1 MSSEGFLNDRGF
13 VGDPFA
19 STNSENE
26 ESLADYF
33 VPPPYFE
40 SVLGSPK
47 SPKSTIVFAPRG
59 SGKTAQRR
67 MIEIASGQKTDFA
80 CITYTNFSE
89 TDPRNANL
97 QDHQRIICRLLT
109 VAALSHLAD
118 QPSRAESLTEHHKQ
132 VLKYASSDFLDDL
145 NQQEL
150 EVAISSV
157 KSLGDKAGDV
167 WHKYGGFIAAGIAAL
182 MSKFGLDGVKVPSAL
197 SESAKR
203 EAATL
208 SYLFPK
214 LVDVFRALGFDAVY
228 VLVDKL
234 DETSQTG
241 NSPELA
247 FKLISPL
254 LLDLTTV
261 EQPGVAFK
269 FFLWDLLE
277 DPFVESGGRG
287 DRLGVSNLHWTVP
300 ELIEMLSRRMAA
312 FSDGRVTNFNE
323 LVSPAFSVDVHRLLA
338 HLSPDSP
345 RDMIRM
351 CERIVAEHTRQP
363 DYSHLIAERTVYK
376 GIHEFSK
383 IRSQELFGRYM
394 KDLTRLPEP
403 SFTNTRLASDVF
415 KISTTAVRNKIVSW
429 IEAGAVEKIGEQ
441 SRGAKPLHMYALK
454 DPRLAIATASF
465 TGIGKLL
472 DGDIFICPSCLVML
486 ITSSPSE
493 PCKECGA
500 ETDSSKVKSL
510 LASCSR
516 VSSS

>member
-1 MSSEGFLNDRGF
+1 MSSENFLKSRGF

-67 MIEIASGQKTDFA
+67 MIEIASGEAADFA

-89 TDPRNANL
+89 TDPKSATL
-97 QDHQRIICRLLT
+97 ADHQRIVCRLLT

-118 QPSRAESLTEHHKQ
+118 EPSRAQSLSEHNKQ
-132 VLKYASSDFLDDL
+132 VLKYASSELLSNL

-150 EVAISSV
+150 EVAITSV
-157 KSLGDKAGDV
+157 KSLGDKAADI

-182 MSKFGLDGVKVPSAL
+182 MSKFGLDGVNVPSELA
-197 SESAKR
+197 ESVTR

-234 DETSQTG
+234 DETSKTG
-241 NSPELA
+241 SSPELA
-247 FKLISPL
+247 FNLISPL

-277 DPFVESGGRG
+277 DPFVENGGRG

-300 ELIEMLSRRMAA
+300 ELMEMLNRRMAA
-312 FSDGRVTNFNE
+312 FSEGRVTSFNE
-323 LVSPAFSVDVHRLLA
+323 LVDPAFPVDVHRLLA

-363 DYSHLIAERTVYK
+363 NYLPLISERTVNK

-383 IRSQELFGRYM
+383 TRSQELFGRFM

-454 DPRLAIATASF
+454 DPRLAIATAPL
-465 TGIGKLL
+465 TGLGKLL
-472 DGDIFICPSCLVML
+472 DSDIFICPSCSAML

-500 ETDSSKVKSL
+500 ETEAAEVKSL
-510 LASCSR
+510 LATCSR
-516 VSSS
+516 T

>member
-1 MSSEGFLNDRGF
+1 MTAESFLTSHGF

-40 SVLGSPK
+40 SVLGSPT

-67 MIEIASGQKTDFA
+67 MIEIASGEEADFA
-80 CITYTNFSE
+80 CVTYTNFSE
-89 TDPRNANL
+89 IDPKTASL
-97 QDHQRIICRLLT
+97 ADHQKVICRLLT
-109 VAALSHLAD
+109 VAALSHLAED
-118 QPSRAESLTEHHKQ
+118 TWRAHSLSEHNKQ
-132 VLKYASSDFLDDL
+132 VLKYAAGELLNDL

-150 EVAISSV
+150 ETAISSV
-157 KSLGDKAGDV
+157 KSLGDKAV
-167 WHKYGGFIAAGIAAL
+167 ETWHKYGGFIAAGIAAL
-182 MSKFGLDGVKVPSAL
+182 MSKFGLDGVKLPSELA
-197 SESAKR
+197 ESATGQ
-203 EAATL
+203 AATL
-208 SYLFPK
+208 AYLFPK
-214 LVDVFRALGFDAVY
+214 LVDVFRALGFEAVY
-228 VLVDKL
+228 ILVDKL
-234 DETSQTG
+234 DETSKTG
-241 NSPELA
+241 NRPDLA
-247 FKLISPL
+247 FSLVSPL

-277 DPFVESGGRG
+277 DLFVESGGRG
-287 DRLGVSNLHWTVP
+287 DRLGVSKLHWTVP
-300 ELIEMLSRRMAA
+300 ELMEMLSRRVAA
-312 FSDGRVTNFNE
+312 FSDGRVTSFNQ
-323 LVSPAFSVDVHRLLA
+323 LVDPSFGVDVHRLLA

-363 DYSHLIAERTVYK
+363 DYPALISERTIYK

-383 IRSQELFGRYM
+383 TRSQELFGRFM
-394 KDLTRLPEP
+394 KDLARLPEP

-429 IEAGAVEKIGEQ
+429 IEAGAVEKIGEL
-441 SRGAKPLHMYALK
+441 SRGAKPLHKYALK
-454 DPRLAIATASF
+454 DPRTVLATAPLASLSR
-465 TGIGKLL
+465 LL
-472 DGDIFICPSCLVML
+472 NSDIFICPSCSAML

-500 ETDSSKVKSL
+500 ESDESAVRSL
-510 LASCSR
+510 LATCEKPTD
-516 VSSS
+516 